1 MLLHKLES
9 PLVLFSNQQDVR
21 LLVEMLDLRHTSEPL
36 LVLVKMLCILKL
48 ADKRLKLFKEHET

>member
-9 PLVLFSNQQDVR
+9 PLVLFRNQQDVR